1 MNLYAEACEGALV
14 VHLGEERLD
23 AAIAIR
29 FKDRMREITTQPAR
43 RVILD
48 LSPVNFL
55 DSSGLGAVVAVM
67 KSLAPARQLELSGL
81 SPNVEKVFRLT
92 RMDSV
97 FRIHSDIDAA
107 LGNAAGTKRHAG

>member
-1 MNLYAEACEGALV
+1 MNLSAEARDEAV
-14 VHLGEERLD
+14 IVHVEEERLD

-29 FKDRMREITTQPAR
+29 FKDQIRELTQEPSA

-48 LSPVNFL
+48 MSKVAFL

-67 KSLAPARQLELSGL
+67 KALAPERRLELSGL
-81 SPNVEKVFRLT
+81 TPNVEKVFRLT

-97 FRIHSDIDAA
+97 FRIHPSLDQAFVGDI
-107 LGNAAGTKRHAG
+107 RHAG